1 MKSAVAV
8 LLLAS
13 VNADFSERWN
23 AIKNDPPP
31 PVVTRSIMTP
41 EPPPPRHHRER
52 RHARHHHGFVCH
64 RINYVHDHHRY
75 WRCRR

>member
-23 AIKNDPPP
+23 AIKTDPPP
-31 PVVTRSIMTP
+31 ITTQSIMTP
-41 EPPPPRHHRER
+41 APHYHERKTRERHH
-52 RHARHHHGFVCH
+52 ARHHGFVCH
-64 RINYVHDHHRY
+64 RIYYTEHHHRY